1 MPKTRDNHY
10 VAQWYQE
17 GFFDE
22 GQKHFRYLD
31 LRPKMIVLPDGRT
44 FPEKHR
50 FKSVTSQCFYTTDLY
65 TTFFG
70 QSINDEIERKLFGPI
85 DDWGSKAVRA
95 FVGTDASLRHKHF
108 QHFFEY
114 IDAQK
119 LRTPKGLGWLRQ
131 HYSDLDQN
139 ALMREM
145 QGIQRINCTLW
156 TEGVRE
162 IVSAEDANIKFIVT
176 DHPATVYNYAIPPEH
191 ELCAGFND
199 PSIALKASQTIFPL
213 NKDFC
218 LILTNL
224 EFANEPDNVNPLE
237 KRTFPRNYRSSM
249 VRTDAFIRSRKL
261 NDLDVSRINM
271 IMKARAH
278 RYIAA
283 GKEEWLY
290 PEKVVTDSWI
300 DLRSTLLPPREGRI
314 HFGGEMYA
322 KFDNGEV
329 YYQDQ
334 FGRTEKQRVFLQKNV
349 KEASLGANDLCG
361 CGSGIKY
368 KKCCKNKPLACRPSW
383 AERSIR
389 ERNLSLAR
397 AVVGI
402 LGLDTGKDW
411 VQIRRELTDEKIAR
425 VYSVFE
431 ALWPLETDILSLLP
445 KPDGK
450 ARAVYT
456 GMIEPRLIT
465 EFAIGSC
472 LYFPELIMEHP
483 FVHPGIMRPEFSP
496 IKNPGQFHQNFLK
509 SVVLLVTLMP
519 LIEAGCLNLIPDPCN
534 FDPHLRSQMI
544 TLAEERHRFL
554 PSLPGIDARTKWIMA
569 EDAKRSMI
577 AMPENVRRSQIKKAI
592 LGISEAEIENVLA
605 YQTRMREEDP
615 FASLDDEIVKP
626 GKGNGLLHLTKMAP
640 NFEMAIYLAR
650 ATGSFIV
657 TDSVHR
663 WHELQATQPNN
674 GRDGVSV
681 APTFCQRVELE
692 IHQFVCD
699 SGVAANMRYKGEL
712 SDHRS
717 LVQDLYDFARSTQQ
731 RGRRDKL
738 EGQIAARYLTIND
751 ASQKTIRQASSHTTK
766 GKLRCMIPEGGINH
780 INASRMLLT
789 SGAEKHLDNVPMAF
803 FMEALDADAYKQN
816 LF

>member
-1 MPKTRDNHY
+1 MSKTRDNHY
-10 VAQWYQE
+10 VAQWYQQ

-22 GQKHFRYLD
+22 GQKNFHYLD
-31 LRPKMIVLPDGRT
+31 MRPDMIVLPDGRT
-44 FPEKHR
+44 FPGKHR
-50 FKSVTSQCFYTTDLY
+50 FKSVSSQCFYTTDLY

-95 FVGTDASLRHKHF
+95 FVGTEARLWRKHF

-131 HYSDLDQN
+131 HYSALDQN
-139 ALMREM
+139 ELMREM

-176 DHPATVYNYAIPPEH
+176 DHPVTVYNYAVPPEH

-199 PSIALKASQTIFPL
+199 PSVALKASQTIFPL

-224 EFANEPDNVNPLE
+224 EFANGPDDANPIE
-237 KRTFPRNYRSSM
+237 KRTFPRNYRNSM

-261 NDLDVSRINM
+261 NDHDVARINM
-271 IMKARAH
+271 IMKARALRH
-278 RYIAA
+278 IAA

-290 PEKVVTDSWI
+290 PEKIVTGNWSDF
-300 DLRSTLLPPREGRI
+300 RSTLSPPKEGRI

-322 KFDNGEV
+322 GFDNGEV

-334 FGRTEKQRVFLQKNV
+334 FGRTEKQREFLLKDV
-349 KEASLGANDLCG
+349 KETSLGANDLCG
-361 CGSGIKY
+361 CGSGRKY
-368 KKCCKNKPLACRPSW
+368 KKCCKNKLLDLRPSW
-383 AERSIR
+383 AEMSIR
-389 ERNLSLAR
+389 ERNLTLAR
-397 AVVGI
+397 AVINI
-402 LGLDTGKDW
+402 LGLDTEKDW
-411 VQIRRELTDEKIAR
+411 VQIRRELTNEKIAR
-425 VYSVFE
+425 VYSIFE

-450 ARAVYT
+450 ARALYT

-465 EFAIGSC
+465 EFAIGSS

-483 FVHPGIMRPEFSP
+483 FVHPGTVNKEFSP
-496 IKNPGQFHQNFLK
+496 VEHPSKFHQDFLK
-509 SVVLLVTLMP
+509 SSFLLVVLMP
-519 LIEAGCLNLIPDPCN
+519 LIEAGFLNLVPDPCN
-534 FDPHLRSQMI
+534 FDPHLRSQMM
-544 TLAEERHRFL
+544 TLAEDRHRYL
-554 PSLPGIDARTKWIMA
+554 PNFPEIDARTKWIMA
-569 EDAKRSMI
+569 EDFKRSMS
-577 AMPENVRRSQIKKAI
+577 ALPASLRRSTIEKAI
-592 LGISEAEIENVLA
+592 PGISEAEIENVLA
-605 YQTRMREEDP
+605 YQKLMREEDP
-615 FASLDDEIVKP
+615 FAALDDDIVKP
-626 GKGNGLLHLTKMAP
+626 GKGNGILQMMKMAP

-663 WHELQATQPNN
+663 WHELQSTLPHHHL
-674 GRDGVSV
+674 DGASI
-681 APTFCQRVELE
+681 APTFCHRVELE
-692 IHQFVCD
+692 PHQFLWD
-699 SGVAANMRYKGEL
+699 SGLLADMRQKGEL
-712 SDHRS
+712 SDHRA
-717 LVQDLYDFARSTQQ
+717 LVQDLYDFARSTQK

-738 EGQIAARYLTIND
+738 EKQLAGRYLAIND
-751 ASQKTIRQASSHTTK
+751 ASQKTIRKASSHTTK

-789 SGAEKHLDNVPMAF
+789 SGAEKHLDSVPMAF
-803 FMEALDADAYKQN
+803 FMETLNTDAYQQN
-816 LF
+816 LL